1 MLPISIRYIPEYL
14 SLGGLMYCF
23 RHFNRTVAP
32 YWKMAQTCND
42 ITPLTP
48 YLRYFNYYNSVNTNY
63 TDDWQR
69 IINLHH
75 NNVYKNKSSFICSFR
90 DNMMDDIYSTFYNGY
105 NEYFDDSHSYDAIHA
120 YAKEAIMAMKFNIDN
135 YVERRE
141 AREAVATNEPH
152 YESIQLDNNEIYNL
166 RLVYIPEGTRTS
178 IHNHGGVCFYKLL
191 NHDIDV
197 SATETRY
204 AGYAHNAINTGQQN
218 TMHKNSVIIDHGNIN
233 VLFTD
238 EYHEIAS
245 INGDACLLNLYF
257 HNVHITDNNYVRNT
271 TAPDAAVFGNRR
283 NYDV

>member
-1 MLPISIRYIPEYL
+1 MSSISIRYIPEYL

-32 YWKMAQTCND
+32 YWKMAQTRDD

-48 YLRYFNYYNSVNTNY
+48 YLRYFNYYNSININFPN
-63 TDDWQR
+63 DWQR
-69 IINLHH
+69 ILKLHY
-75 NNVYKNKSSFICSFR
+75 NNVYKNKSNFICSFR

-105 NEYFDDSHSYDAIHA
+105 NEYFDDRHSYDDIHA
-120 YAKEAIMAMKFNIDN
+120 YAKEVIMAMKFNIDN
-135 YVERRE
+135 YVERKE
-141 AREAVATNEPH
+141 DKTSVSNELS

-166 RLVYIPEGTRTS
+166 RLVYIPEGKRTS

-197 SATETRY
+197 SASETKY

-218 TMHKNSVIIDHGNIN
+218 TMNKNSVIIDHGKMN

-238 EYHEIAS
+238 EYHEIQS
-245 INGDACLLNLYF
+245 ISGDACLLNLYF
-257 HNVHITDNNYVRNT
+257 HNVHIKSDDYLRNT
-271 TAPDAAVFGNRR
+271 TAPDTAVFGNRR

>member
-1 MLPISIRYIPEYL
+1 
-14 SLGGLMYCF
+14 MYCF

-32 YWKMAQTCND
+32 CWKMAQMCND

-48 YLRYFNYYNSVNTNY
+48 YLRYFNYYNSVNINFPN
-63 TDDWQR
+63 DWQR
-69 IINLHH
+69 ILKLHL
-75 NNVYKNKSSFICSFR
+75 NNVYKNKSNFICSFR

-105 NEYFDDSHSYDAIHA
+105 NEYFDDSHSYDDIHA
-120 YAKEAIMAMKFNIDN
+120 YAKEVITAMKFNIDN

-141 AREAVATNEPH
+141 AKTSMSNELS

-197 SATETRY
+197 SATETKY

-218 TMHKNSVIIDHGNIN
+218 TMNKNSVIIDHGTMN

-238 EYHEIAS
+238 EYHEIKS
-245 INGDACLLNLYF
+245 ISGDACLLNLYF
-257 HNVHITDNNYVRNT
+257 HNVHIKSDDYLRNT
-271 TAPDAAVFGNRR
+271 TAPDTAVFGNRR